1 MDAVEINVGG
11 VVYTTSLNTLTKY
24 PDSVLY
30 KIVSGSMPC
39 GKDKKGTFCCN
50 ISFILLNFEIK

>member
-39 GKDKKGTFCCN
+39 GKDKKGTLLQH
-50 ISFILLNFEIK
+50 FIHFVEF